1 MPLPSLTQT
10 HDTTMTLDEIIQSRR
25 DTRHFTND
33 EVPDEVIQKA
43 LQAGHHAPSVGLTD
57 ATRYYLIK
65 STEIKKAIKELFLDY
80 DKKAENLT
88 DDELQKSQYKDLK
101 LEAIEE
107 APLGLVICYDRSVL
121 NNFTIGTV
129 GSNEAIKFSAVC
141 AAQNIWLSLTEQGY
155 SMGWVSILNYYQ
167 FKQLLGL
174 PENMEPLGYFC
185 VGKPA
190 TNYDNQPML
199 QQLNWKQKAEKP
211 FVEEILVPVS
221 VSQLLQRV
229 VRNDAE
235 QSPTNESRM
244 GEELQQK
251 IDNKTKPTGSLGFL
265 ESLAKQIGTVFQTL
279 EPKITRP
286 NIVVF
291 AADHGIAN
299 HGVSAYPQD
308 VTRQMV
314 TNFLEG
320 GAGINVF
327 CKQNN
332 IALTIVDAGVNYD
345 FPTNANLIST
355 KIGKGTHSFLFD
367 PAMSLEELELCFGKG
382 EGVVNSIFETGC
394 NCIGFGE
401 MGIGNTSAAS
411 VLMSILLELPI
422 EDCIGKGTGVVDEKL
437 LQKQNILKKALD
449 NYKGPNDFQSKLAY
463 FGGFEIMQMAG
474 GMLQAKENKMLILVD
489 GFICTVAF
497 LVAYKMNPSIKENAI
512 FCHSSAEQ
520 GHQKILDYLN
530 VKALLQLD
538 LRLGEGTGCAVAFPL
553 IQSAVVFLNEMASF
567 ESAGISRS

>member
-1 MPLPSLTQT
+1 MSN
-10 HDTTMTLDEIIQSRR
+10 LDEIIKSRR
-25 DTRHFTND
+25 DTRHFTSD
-33 EVPDEVIQKA
+33 AIPDEVIQKA

-57 ATRYYLIK
+57 ATKYYLIK
-65 STEIKKAIKELFLDY
+65 SDEIKKAVKELFLDY
-80 DKKAENLT
+80 DQKAANLT
-88 DDELQKSQYKDLK
+88 DDELQKLQYKSLK

-174 PENMEPLGYFC
+174 PDNIEPLGYFC

-199 QQLNWKQKAEKP
+199 QQLNWKQKQENP
-211 FVEEILVPVS
+211 IVEEILVSTPVVLES
-221 VSQLLQRV
+221 LRGTK
-229 VRNDAE
+229 
-235 QSPTNESRM
+235 QSHSSDSIISEA
-244 GEELQQK
+244 LQQK
-251 IDNKTKPTGSLGFL
+251 IDSKTKPTSSLGVL

-279 EPKITRP
+279 EPKITNP

-320 GAGINVF
+320 GAAINVF

-345 FPTNANLIST
+345 FPTNVNLVSA
-355 KIGKGTHSFLFD
+355 KIGKGTQSFLHGS
-367 PAMSLEELELCFGKG
+367 AMRKTELDLCFAKGK
-382 EGVVNSIFETGC
+382 EIVNSVFETGC

-401 MGIGNTSAAS
+401 MGIGNTSTAS

-422 EDCIGKGTGVVDEKL
+422 EDCVGNGTGVVDEKL
-437 LQKQNILKKALD
+437 IQKQNVLKKALE
-449 NYKGPNDFQSKLAY
+449 NYDGPNDLESKLAY

-474 GMLQAKENKMLILVD
+474 GILQAKQNNMLILVD

-497 LVAYKMNPSIKENAI
+497 LIAYKMNPAIKENAI

-530 VKALLQLD
+530 VRALLQLD
-538 LRLGEGTGCAVAFPL
+538 LRLGEGTGCAVAFPI
-553 IQSAVVFLNEMASF
+553 IQSAVCFLNEMASF
-567 ESAGISRS
+567 ESAGVNSRQL

>member
-1 MPLPSLTQT
+1 
-10 HDTTMTLDEIIQSRR
+10 MTFDEIIQSRR
-25 DTRHFTND
+25 DTRHFTTD
-33 EVPDEVIQKA
+33 TVPDEVIQKA

-65 STEIKKAIKELFLDY
+65 SAEIKKEVKKLFFDY
-80 DKKAENLT
+80 DQKASDLT
-88 DDELQKSQYKDLK
+88 DDELQKAQYKALK

-174 PENMEPLGYFC
+174 PENIEPLGYFC

-199 QQLNWKQKAEKP
+199 QQLNWKQKQENP
-211 FVEEILVPVS
+211 FIEEILVSVPVS
-221 VSQLLQRV
+221 VH
-229 VRNDAE
+229 
-235 QSPTNESRM
+235 ESLR
-244 GEELQQK
+244 GTAPSHSSDSTLSEALQQK
-251 IDNKTKPTGSLGFL
+251 IDSKTKPTGSLGVL
-265 ESLAKQIGTVFQTL
+265 ESLAKQIGTVFQTV
-279 EPKITRP
+279 EPKITKP

-327 CKQNN
+327 CKQSN

-345 FPTNANLIST
+345 FPPNANLVSA
-355 KIGKGTHSFLFD
+355 KIGKGTQSFLQTS
-367 PAMSLEELELCFGKG
+367 AMSLTELDLCFVKG
-382 EGVVNSIFETGC
+382 SEVVNTIFKTGC

-401 MGIGNTSAAS
+401 MGIGNTSTAS

-422 EDCIGKGTGVVDEKL
+422 EDCVGKGTGVVNEKL
-437 LQKQNILKKALD
+437 LQKQNILKKALE
-449 NYKGPNDFQSKLAY
+449 NYNGSNDLESELAY

-474 GMLQAKENKMLILVD
+474 GMLQAKENNMLILVD

-497 LVAYKMNPSIKENAI
+497 LIAYKMNPSIKENAI

-530 VKALLQLD
+530 VRALLQLD
-538 LRLGEGTGCAVAFPL
+538 LRLGEGTGCAVALPI
-553 IQSAVVFLNEMASF
+553 IQSAVAFLNEMASF
-567 ESAGISRS
+567 ESAGISGS